1 MLKQGPA
8 KKVTVYVGEDV
19 HHHGEPLY
27 LAVLNYLFYHGV
39 SGATVT
45 KGVAGFGAHH
55 HMRTARILEI
65 SENLP
70 IKVEFVEES
79 SKLETIL
86 PKLVDMVSPG
96 LVEMQDTTVV
106 TIAVPSEDR
115 RRRPRLPHIVLTGKA
130 KLMRIFIGESDRWR
144 GKLLYDAIVESLRT
158 NDIAGVTVY
167 RGIAGYGA
175 HRRFHSEKRLSLS
188 HDQPIILSVIDEE
201 AKIRAYLPV
210 LEQMVEE
217 GLVVLSD
224 VDVIKY
230 THRLEQPVE
239 ASEGE
244 PSKESAT

>member
-19 HHHGEPLY
+19 HHHGEPMY
-27 LAVLNYLFYHGV
+27 LAVLNYLFYQGV

-70 IKVEFVEES
+70 IKIEFVEES
-79 SKLETIL
+79 SKLDAIL
-86 PKLVDMVSPG
+86 AKLVEMVSPG
-96 LVEMQDTTVV
+96 LVEVQDTTVV
-106 TIAVPSEDR
+106 TIAAPAEDR
-115 RRRPRLPHIVLTGKA
+115 RKGPRLPHVALTGKA

-144 GKLLYDAIVESLRT
+144 EKPLHEAIVESLRAH
-158 NDIAGVTVY
+158 DIAGVTVY
-167 RGIAGYGA
+167 RGICGYGA
-175 HRRFHSEKRLSLS
+175 HRRFHKEKRLSLS
-188 HDQPIILSVIDEE
+188 HDLPIILSVVDEE
-201 AKIRAYLPV
+201 AKLRSYLPL

-230 THRLEQPVE
+230 THRLEPRVDATKG
-239 ASEGE
+239 AS
-244 PSKESAT
+244 